1 MLWQDE
7 SFDRSIRNMRDLE
20 NTINYLHHNPVR
32 WKLVESPEQ
41 YRWSS
46 LRAIYSGE
54 GKYGG
59 RFDLPYVAERMR

>member
-41 YRWSS
+41 YR
-46 LRAIYSGE
+46 
-54 GKYGG
+54 
-59 RFDLPYVAERMR
+59 